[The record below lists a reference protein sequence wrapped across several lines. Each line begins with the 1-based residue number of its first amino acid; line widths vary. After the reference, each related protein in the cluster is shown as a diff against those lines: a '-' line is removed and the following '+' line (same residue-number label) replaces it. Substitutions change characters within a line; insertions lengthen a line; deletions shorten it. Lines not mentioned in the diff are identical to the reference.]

1 MRWFK
6 LLLIGCVALTAN
18 TEDLDRESKG
28 LTWAE
33 ILGGEPPRPI
43 ETTVPASYSLNDIN
57 RVTTSTKDSQK
68 AEDEYASNY
77 DYDYNYEYD
86 DSFFENPEYEYVD
99 TEDENYEPPPK
110 VEKEANGV
118 NQTAERRTLDFIYHL
133 FRDQFRNDQS
143 DGSRPSRES
152 TTRRPSLIEAVFE
165 TIDNHIIEDLREW
178 TNYPAQQDTQAI
190 NSKPLKKPTKLHT
203 TPSVE
208 PVTPDSSI
216 VLITDEH
223 GNQQIVTIQDIVSSL
238 SHLDE
243 RTLTNLI
250 LNPSANERSIHTHVN
265 QIPNF
270 IAAGSENVPVVLG
283 TQNLV
288 PEEVVRPARHTGP
301 TSAPKNEEE
310 EVYVVKDEH
319 GNIQLVTLD
328 NIISSLSQLDDDS
341 LHSLL
346 FEDAAVPAAV
356 PPTSLNSVPSASKP
370 VVTSN
375 IATAPPPKTTT
386 ESPPAPKSTTTTTP
400 VPKPT
405 TLTTQAP
412 KSIIVPSDS
421 TTPSE
426 PEKPKKKSPP
436 PSVSADEHG
445 NLRVL
450 AHPGSVTVDLKDLS
464 WQASDEP
471 EEEPVTRAPLF
482 IDGSVVK
489 TDEHGNIHITPNPDH
504 PFKLDIQKIISIA
517 EKANS
522 PAKPGAT
529 EPVKDENSEKQ
540 EKPTE
545 KPPNRGHE
553 LLSYLAGVEN
563 FLPAA
568 ILPRPVRATAPYS
581 KKTPDDP
588 VGINAFRTS
597 LLQAVNHQTQKTTTP
612 QPIVQPL
619 IQRLVQPV
627 VQPIVQPIVQAV
639 TQPASQFSSSGGI
652 GATLSNLLSSLVGQP
667 TAQQTEVV
675 PQIVEKTPE
684 EEEFIKLVLRQQ
696 APNSLDTHFGDVT
709 IPLPKAIHFRPT
721 PSPQPETTT
730 ASQISSR
737 VDIPS
742 PLQALSPLIQR
753 TLQLQANN
761 VPIFIPP
768 GAKAQAATQ
777 QPVAAAR
784 SDSGPILRIDKI
796 SKQAAQR
803 LDPGPLLRRDR
814 ILSKPISR
822 SDRRVLESHNSNRRS
837 DSGPILRTNR
847 NIPIRVVTKEVEP
860 QRPSLTSILNGLP
873 PSVLESLRKQVQN
886 SRTVPAQ
893 ETPDL
898 EKEEEETEEESDT
911 APRQKRHPGNTRD
924 RSSYAETPHYDQ
936 GSTGYGY
943 GPTGAGG
950 GTGDPWFDIYLLAD
964 LTKVH
969 KIGDT
974 NLSIKSPIIGD
985 PSYFVD
991 TRHYDH
997 YY

>member
-1 MRWFK
+1 MRWLK
-6 LLLIGCVALTAN
+6 LLLIGCAALAAN
-18 TEDLDRESKG
+18 TEDQDRESKG

-57 RVTTSTKDSQK
+57 RVTTSTKDFHN
-68 AEDEYASNY
+68 AEDERASDY
-77 DYDYNYEYD
+77 DYDYHYEYD

-110 VEKEANGV
+110 VEKEANGA
-118 NQTAERRTLDFIYHL
+118 NQTAERRTLDFLYHL
-133 FRDQFRNDQS
+133 FRDQHRND
-143 DGSRPSRES
+143 DGTSSSRGSA
-152 TTRRPSLIEAVFE
+152 TRRPSLIEAVFE

-203 TPSVE
+203 TPSVA
-208 PVTPDSSI
+208 PVTPDSNI

-250 LNPSANERSIHTHVN
+250 LNPSADERSIHTHVN
-265 QIPNF
+265 QVPNF
-270 IAAGSENVPVVLG
+270 VTAGSENVPVVLG

-288 PEEVVRPARHTGP
+288 PEEVARPVRHTGP
-301 TSAPKNEEE
+301 ASAPENKEE

-328 NIISSLSQLDDDS
+328 SIISSLSQLDDDS

-346 FEDAAVPAAV
+346 FEDAAVPAVV
-356 PPTSLNSVPSASKP
+356 PPTSLNSVSSAPKP
-370 VVTSN
+370 AVTSN
-375 IATAPPPKTTT
+375 IPAAVPPKTTT
-386 ESPPAPKSTTTTTP
+386 ESPPVSKPTTTTTP

-405 TLTTQAP
+405 TLTTRAP
-412 KSIIVPSDS
+412 KSTAVPSDS

-426 PEKPKKKSPP
+426 SEKPKRKSPR
-436 PSVSADEHG
+436 PSVTADKHG

-450 AHPGSVTVDLKDLS
+450 AHPGSVTFDLKDLS
-464 WQASDEP
+464 WQANDEP

-489 TDEHGNIHITPNPDH
+489 TDEFGNIHITPNPDN

-522 PAKPGAT
+522 PAV

-545 KPPNRGHE
+545 EPPSRGHE
-553 LLSYLAGVEN
+553 LLSYLAGIEN

-568 ILPRPVRATAPYS
+568 ILPRPVRATAQYS

-588 VGINAFRTS
+588 VGVNAFRAS
-597 LLQAVNHQTQKTTTP
+597 LLQAVNHQTLKTTTP
-612 QPIVQPL
+612 QPTVQPL

-627 VQPIVQPIVQAV
+627 VQPIVQPLVQAV
-639 TQPASQFSSSGGI
+639 SQPASQLSSSGGI

-667 TAQQTEVV
+667 TAQQAEVV
-675 PQIVEKTPE
+675 PQIEEETPE

-721 PSPQPETTT
+721 PAPKPETTT

-768 GAKAQAATQ
+768 GAKAQAVTQ

-784 SDSGPILRIDKI
+784 SDSGPVLRIDTI
-796 SKQAAQR
+796 PKQAAQR
-803 LDPGPLLRRDR
+803 IDPGPLLRRDR

-822 SDRRVLESHNSNRRS
+822 AEKRVLDSHNSNRRS

-847 NIPIRVVTKEVEP
+847 HIPIRVVTKEVEP
-860 QRPSLTSILNGLP
+860 QKPSLTSVLNGLP

-898 EKEEEETEEESDT
+898 EKEEEEEEEESDT

-924 RSSYAETPHYDQ
+924 RSSYAETPQYDS
-936 GSTGYGY
+936 GSAGGYGY
-943 GPTGAGG
+943 GPTGGHG

-991 TRHYDH
+991 TRPYGHY
-997 YY
+997 